1 MDEYWAT
8 RTGRWRKAMQAQSGP
23 TFADR
28 LFAVVRS
35 DIGVG
40 ALPAGAILPSVERVA
55 SELVISVDDV
65 RAAYAHLLAEG
76 LIAQR
81 KDGELYIPAPGR
93 GDGTESVGDATQI
106 RFEATLLKAVRE
118 ASARGLTAAE
128 ATGMFKAILQRA
140 RGNTDDKSDK

>member
-1 MDEYWAT
+1 
-8 RTGRWRKAMQAQSGP
+8 
-23 TFADR
+23 
-28 LFAVVRS
+28 
-35 DIGVG
+35 
-40 ALPAGAILPSVERVA
+40 VERVA

-81 KDGELYIPAPGR
+81 KDGELYIPAPGK

-128 ATGMFKAILQRA
+128 ATGMFKAILQREGGG
-140 RGNTDDKSDK
+140 RDDKGDE